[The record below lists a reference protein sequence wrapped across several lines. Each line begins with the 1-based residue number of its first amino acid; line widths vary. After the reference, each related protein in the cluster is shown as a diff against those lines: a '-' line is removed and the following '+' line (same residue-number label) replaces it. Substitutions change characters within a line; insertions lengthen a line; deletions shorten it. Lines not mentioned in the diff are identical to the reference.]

1 MKAVLGLNGDL
12 TFQTRLKEFMWETL
26 YGNNPNSFVK
36 EENLLVPGQYLAA
49 YIGSAI
55 IGVFQQWLESGTKE
69 SPLEMARILT
79 TISINGPFFAAGLKK

>member
-1 MKAVLGLNGDL
+1 
-12 TFQTRLKEFMWETL
+12 MWETL
-26 YGNNPNSFVK
+26 YGNNPNAFLK
-36 EENLLVPGQYLAA
+36 EEDSLVPGQYLAA